1 VTAFERWKTWYR
13 ARQLLSRARYR
24 RWRIASLAD
33 QRRAQRIEAKVVRWL
48 EPSSGSRS
56 VLASPKLRGRAARLT
71 CLCAAPPLP
80 QLWAWLAADRR
91 RALQV
96 VLPAIALCLAAVAWQ
111 LRVELHLVRDLT
123 QGRTWQ
129 TSSRLDVPG
138 PYAFHTGF
146 EPSPSASIDLG
157 APRRFSQLFLENRVD
172 CCQMRAIPLL
182 VEVSNDN
189 ARWQAVARRDT
200 PFEHARLS
208 FATVSGRYLRLRVG
222 RPSYLHLAKIGL
234 FR

>member
-1 VTAFERWKTWYR
+1 MRLLERWKTWQR
-13 ARQLLSRARYR
+13 ARKLLARARYG

-48 EPSSGSRS
+48 EPSSSSRS
-56 VLASPKLRGRAARLT
+56 VLASPELRARADRLT
-71 CLCAAPPLP
+71 CLCSAPPLP
-80 QLWAWLAADRR
+80 ELWAWLKTDRR

-96 VLPAIALCLAAVAWQ
+96 LVPGIALCLAAVAWQ
-111 LRVELHLVRDLT
+111 LRVELRLVRDLT
-123 QGRTWQ
+123 HGRTWQ
-129 TSSRLDVPG
+129 TSSRLEVSG

-157 APRRFSQLFLENRVD
+157 GRRRFSQLFLENRPD

-189 ARWQAVARRDT
+189 ARWQLVARRDT

-208 FATVSGRYLRLRVG
+208 FATVSARYLRLRVG

-234 FR
+234 YR